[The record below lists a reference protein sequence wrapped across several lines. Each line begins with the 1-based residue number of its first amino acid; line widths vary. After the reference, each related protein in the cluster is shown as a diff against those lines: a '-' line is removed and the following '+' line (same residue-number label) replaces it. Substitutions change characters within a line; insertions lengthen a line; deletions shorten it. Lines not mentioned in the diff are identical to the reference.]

1 MTSETFSNEVR
12 EDVSVHQNFICK
24 LCYNRI
30 DDFHHKLSN
39 TKTYNK
45 MFPKFIHSIWN
56 CVGICRRCHEQE
68 KHVFNL
74 PLDLV
79 REYEAELTIKNTE
92 YTK

>member
-1 MTSETFSNEVR
+1 MKTFSKEVR
-12 EDVSVHQNFICK
+12 EAVARGQRGYCY
-24 LCYNRI
+24 LCTNKI